1 MSFDCA
7 HYITSF
13 DIESQFTNIPLEGTM
28 NICVDKLF
36 ENKTKVSDLTKESFQ
51 TLLEL
56 ATLDFFHF

>member
-1 MSFDCA
+1 
-7 HYITSF
+7 
-13 DIESQFTNIPLEGTM
+13 M